1 MQADAFRSTERG
13 VVRRTLEGYRA
24 FYPNPLPRRLDLPRE
39 AAKDLDE
46 ATGAVNRLGG
56 VGLLLPNP
64 HLLIGP
70 YLRIE
75 AVLSSRIEG
84 TRTDIPELLRG
95 EAGETPTERDD
106 WREVANYIVAMEHG
120 LQRLQ
125 EGLPMSMRLLCEMHG
140 RLLTGARGHHKRP
153 GEIRDRPNWI
163 GGTNL
168 ENAVFVPPPP
178 DAVGEALADWERFV
192 HENDL
197 PLLVQLALTH
207 YQFEVIHPFSDGN
220 GRIGRLMIPLMLIW
234 RGVMTQPLLYLSAFF
249 EQYRDEYFDLLLR
262 TSRHGDLLPW
272 VRFFLRGVLHQARD
286 AEHRTIR
293 LVSLQQELR
302 DQLHAE
308 KRAPSVIRLAEYL
321 FRSPI
326 VQARSVA
333 GFLGVTPPTA
343 YAAIDTLV
351 ERGDLVEITNR
362 TRNRLYEAPH
372 IYQAV
377 YGPLG
382 LEELSAGR

>member
-24 FYPNPLPRRLDLPRE
+24 FYPNPLPRRLDLPQE
-39 AAKDLDE
+39 VVKDLDE
-46 ATGAVNRLGG
+46 ATGAVHRLGG
-56 VGLLLPNP
+56 VGSLLPNP
-64 HLLIGP
+64 GLLIGP
-70 YLRIE
+70 YLKIE

-84 TRTDIPELLRG
+84 TRTELPELLRN
-95 EAGETPTERDD
+95 EAGEARTATDD
-106 WREVANYIVAMEHG
+106 LREVVNHIVATEHG
-120 LQRLQ
+120 LRRLR
-125 EGLPMSMRLLCEMHG
+125 EDFPMSMRLLCEMHE
-140 RLLTGARGHHKRP
+140 RLLAGVRGRHKRP
-153 GEIRDRPNWI
+153 GEIRDRQNWI
-163 GGTNL
+163 GGTAPS
-168 ENAVFVPPPP
+168 NAVFVPPPP
-178 DAVGEALADWERFV
+178 DAMSEALTDWEHFL
-192 HENDL
+192 HETDL
-197 PLLVQLALTH
+197 PLLIQLALAH

-262 TSRHGDLLPW
+262 TSRDGDLLPW
-272 VRFFLRGVLHQARD
+272 VRFFLRGVLRQARD
-286 AEHRTIR
+286 AERRTIR
-293 LVSLQQELR
+293 LVRLQQELR
-302 DQLHAE
+302 DELQAE
-308 KRAPSVIRLAEYL
+308 KRAASVIRLAEHL

-326 VQARSVA
+326 VKATSVA

-362 TRNRLYEAPH
+362 TRNRLYEAPG

-382 LEELSAGR
+382 LES

>member
-13 VVRRTLEGYRA
+13 VVRRTLDGYRA

-39 AAKDLDE
+39 VAKDLDE
-46 ATGAVNRLGG
+46 ATGAVNKLGG

-84 TRTDIPELLRG
+84 TRTNIPELLRG

-120 LQRLQ
+120 LQQLR
-125 EGLPMSMRLLCEMHG
+125 EGFPMSMRLLCEMHE
-140 RLLTGARGHHKRP
+140 RLLADVRGRHKRP
-153 GEIRDRPNWI
+153 GEIRDRQNWI

-178 DAVGEALADWERFV
+178 DAVGEALTDWERFV
-192 HENDL
+192 HENEL

-220 GRIGRLMIPLMLIW
+220 GRIGRLMIPLLLIW

-286 AEHRTIR
+286 AKHRTIR
-293 LVSLQQELR
+293 LVELQQELR
-302 DQLHAE
+302 DQMLAE
-308 KRAPSVIRLAEYL
+308 KQAPSVIRLTEYL
-321 FRSPI
+321 FRAPI
-326 VQARSVA
+326 VTASHA
-333 GFLGVTPPTA
+333 AEFLGVTPPTA
-343 YAAIDTLV
+343 YAAINTLV
-351 ERGDLVEITNR
+351 ERGDLVEITQR
-362 TRNRLYEAPH
+362 RRNRLYEAPY

-377 YGPLG
+377 YGPLD
-382 LEELSAGR
+382 LEG

>member
-24 FYPNPLPRRLDLPRE
+24 FYPEPLPRRLDLPRE
-39 AAKDLDE
+39 IAKDLDE
-46 ATGAVNRLGG
+46 ATGAINRLGG

-64 HLLIGP
+64 FLLIGP
-70 YLRIE
+70 YLKIE

-84 TRTDIPELLRG
+84 TGTDIPQLLRG
-95 EAGETPTERDD
+95 EAGETPANADD

-120 LQRLQ
+120 LQRLH
-125 EGLPMSMRLLCEMHG
+125 EGFPMSMRLLCEMHE
-140 RLLTGARGHHKRP
+140 RLLAGVRGRHKRP
-153 GEIRDRPNWI
+153 GEIRHRPNWI

-178 DAVGEALADWERFV
+178 DALGEALTEWERFV

-197 PLLVQLALTH
+197 PLLVQLALAH

-249 EQYRDEYFDLLLR
+249 EQYRDDYFDLLLR

-272 VRFFLRGVLHQARD
+272 LRFFLRGVTRQAVD

-293 LVSLQQELR
+293 LVKLQQELR
-302 DQLHAE
+302 DKLLSE
-308 KRAPSVIRLAEYL
+308 NRASSVIRLAEQL
-321 FRSPI
+321 FRSPF
-326 VQARSVA
+326 VTAPRVA
-333 GFLGVTPPTA
+333 GYLGVTPPTA
-343 YAAIDTLV
+343 YAAINTLV
-351 ERGDLVEITNR
+351 ERGDLIEVPSAGR
-362 TRNRLYEAPH
+362 SRLYEAPH

-377 YGPLG
+377 YGPLEPEG
-382 LEELSAGR
+382 

>member
-1 MQADAFRSTERG
+1 
-13 VVRRTLEGYRA
+13 
-24 FYPNPLPRRLDLPRE
+24 
-39 AAKDLDE
+39 
-46 ATGAVNRLGG
+46 
-56 VGLLLPNP
+56 
-64 HLLIGP
+64 
-70 YLRIE
+70 
-75 AVLSSRIEG
+75 
-84 TRTDIPELLRG
+84 
-95 EAGETPTERDD
+95 
-106 WREVANYIVAMEHG
+106 
-120 LQRLQ
+120 
-125 EGLPMSMRLLCEMHG
+125 MSMRLLCEMHE
-140 RLLTGARGHHKRP
+140 RLLTGVRGHHKRP

-178 DAVGEALADWERFV
+178 DAVGEALTDWERFA

-197 PLLVQLALTH
+197 PLLVQLALAH

-220 GRIGRLMIPLMLIW
+220 GRIGRLMIPLLLIW

-262 TSRHGDLLPW
+262 TSQHGDLLPW
-272 VRFFLRGVLHQARD
+272 VRFFLRGVLRQARD

-293 LVSLQQELR
+293 LVRLQQELR
-302 DQLHAE
+302 DRMHAE
-308 KRAPSVIRLAEYL
+308 KRAPSVIRLAEHL
-321 FRSPI
+321 FRSP
-326 VQARSVA
+326 VVTASSVA

-362 TRNRLYEAPH
+362 TRNRMYEAPH

-377 YGPLG
+377 YGPLDLG
-382 LEELSAGR
+382 ELSDGR